1 MFSENI
7 SVQIMVNMQSEEDL
21 FYLLLSAE
29 AFHEL
34 TYLQTM
40 IHNIKLEADH
50 DEWHYA
56 LG

>member
-1 MFSENI
+1 MFSGNI

-21 FYLLLSAE
+21 FYLLLSAD

-40 IHNIKLEADH
+40 IHNIELEADH